1 MENSLPK
8 MKVDL
13 REQPSVK
20 CEKCE
25 SLFFEEVTMIKKVSK
40 LLTGSAEDTTV
51 PFPIYKCD
59 ECGHINKGFNPF
71 EDTEE
76 TNLTLND

>member
-1 MENSLPK
+1 

-25 SLFFEEVTMIKKVSK
+25 SLFFKEVTMIKKVSK
-40 LLTGSAEDTTV
+40 LLTGSTEDTIV
-51 PFPIYKCD
+51 PFPTYRCD
-59 ECGHINKGFNPF
+59 DCNHVNEEFKIF
-71 EDTEE
+71 E
-76 TNLTLND
+76 

>member
-40 LLTGSAEDTTV
+40 LLTGSSEDTIV
-51 PFPIYKCD
+51 PFPTYMCND
-59 ECGHINKGFNPF
+59 CSNVNQDF
-71 EDTEE
+71 ELFID
-76 TNLTLND
+76 

>member
-40 LLTGSAEDTTV
+40 LLTGSAEDTIV
-51 PFPIYKCD
+51 PFPTYRCADCHYVNEEFKI
-59 ECGHINKGFNPF
+59 F
-71 EDTEE
+71 E
-76 TNLTLND
+76 